1 MRMLPNDI
9 RYALRLMRRSPGFTA
24 VAVLSLALGIGANT
38 AIYSLFYTVMLRQ
51 LPVPY
56 PEQIV
61 ELVRNSPSELH
72 WAGYWGWGKYEYLRD
87 HNHVFSGITGMGFD
101 NLAQVSIP
109 GSDPETLI
117 LETVPEN
124 YFRVLGL
131 KPAIGR
137 FFRPE
142 DVPASGDGDVA
153 VVSWSYWDRRFQRD
167 PAILGRRIFYQE
179 APKIVIGVAP
189 RNYVGPRV
197 GSRTDLWTPTGGDDL
212 TMLARLKPGVTI
224 QLAQAEISVLYRRMP
239 SALHVN
245 PQSTMELLPAGAG
258 LVRVRDQYGKPLVLL
273 AVVVGLL
280 LLLACINMA
289 SMLLA
294 RSAGRQKE
302 LAVRVGLGA
311 GRGRLVRQMLTESL
325 VLSAA
330 GVAVAYYGVGILVR
344 IMASSRAFERI
355 DIEVHPDLDVVLF
368 TAGIAL
374 LTGLLFGLAP
384 AWYAFRA
391 QPAMVLRQTGRGG
404 DTWFWRLFGK
414 SLVAAQIA
422 LSIFL
427 VTATA
432 VFLNHITRLR
442 NFDLGFRSDHVLQV
456 TLDPSRSG
464 YKTEQLAAPYQELL
478 LRLQTIPQVRSVSIS
493 GCTPL
498 QGCGSGARFLIAE
511 GHVERP
517 EDRQRTAV
525 VFVSPRYFETL
536 GIPLL
541 AGRDFDFRDVERARV
556 AIVNQTMARRYFPGV
571 DPIGKQVAIDP
582 DPKNGGWFGTDKPYE
597 IVGLVGDV
605 KTFELRDA
613 PYPLIYF
620 NMFQESRLLDHFE
633 LRTAVAPESI
643 AGTVRLM
650 VREVLKTVP
659 VKSVTTL
666 ADQVDSNIVPERLI
680 ATLSEFFGCLGVV
693 LAGIGLYGLLAYTVA
708 RRTNEIGVRMALGAT
723 ARSVSGL
730 VLREVLGMVC
740 TGSVAGT
747 AMVLWSRPLATKV
760 FSDLKWESATPLA
773 IGGRVMIAVAVLASF
788 VPVRRAARVDPMV
801 ALRHE

>member
-1 MRMLPNDI
+1 
-9 RYALRLMRRSPGFTA
+9 MRRSPGFTV
-24 VAVLSLALGIGANT
+24 VAILSLALGIGANT
-38 AIYSLFYTVMLRQ
+38 AIYSLFYTIMLRQ
-51 LPVPY
+51 LPVAH
-56 PEQIV
+56 PEQLV
-61 ELVRNSPSELH
+61 ELVRNSSTESH
-72 WAGYWGWGKYEYLRD
+72 WPGYWAWDQYEYLRD
-87 HNHVFSGITGMGFD
+87 HNHVFSGLTGMGFD
-101 NLAQVSIP
+101 NLAAVRIP
-109 GSDPETLI
+109 GSDPETMI
-117 LETVPEN
+117 EETVPEN
-124 YFRVLGL
+124 YFGVLGL

-137 FFRPE
+137 FFRPD

-153 VVSWSYWDRRFQRD
+153 VVSWSYWDRQFQRD
-167 PAILGRRIFYQE
+167 PAILGKRIFYNN

-189 RNYVGPRV
+189 RDYFGPRV
-197 GSRTDLWTPTGGDDL
+197 GSRTGLWVPAARFGL

-224 QLAQAEISVLYRRMP
+224 EQAQAEIAVVYQAMKNGLRGP
-239 SALHVN
+239 N
-245 PQSTMELLPAGAG
+245 PRVETTMELLPAGAG
-258 LVRVRDQYGKPLVLL
+258 LARVRDQYGKPLVLL

-294 RSAGRQKE
+294 RSAGRQRE
-302 LAVRVGLGA
+302 MAVRVGLGA

-325 VLSAA
+325 LLSAAGAAA
-330 GVAVAYYGVGILVR
+330 GVAVAYFGTGILVR
-344 IMASSRAFERI
+344 IMASSRGFEHI
-355 DIEVHPDLDVVLF
+355 DIEVHPDLNVALF

-391 QPAMVLRQTGRGG
+391 QPATALRQTGRGG

-414 SLVAAQIA
+414 GLVTAQVA

-427 VTATA
+427 VTAAA
-432 VFLNHITRLR
+432 VFLSHLTRLR
-442 NFDLGFRSDHVLQV
+442 NFHLGFRSDHVLQV
-456 TLDPSRSG
+456 TLDPSHSG

-478 LRLQTIPQVRSVSIS
+478 SRLQTIPQVRSASIS

-498 QGCGSGARFLIAE
+498 EGCGSGARFLIAE

-525 VFVSPRYFETL
+525 VLVSPRYFETL
-536 GIPLL
+536 GIPLF
-541 AGRDFDFRDVERARV
+541 AGRDFDFRDAGRPRV
-556 AIVNQTMARRYFPGV
+556 AVVNQTMARRYFPGA
-571 DPIGKQVAIDP
+571 DPIGKHVAIDP
-582 DPKNGGWFGTDKPYE
+582 DPKNGAWPHTEQSYE
-597 IVGLVGDV
+597 IVGLVADA

-620 NMFQESRLLDHFE
+620 NMFQEGRLLDHFE

-643 AGTVRLM
+643 VGTVRQI
-650 VREVLKTVP
+650 VRDVLKTVP

-666 ADQVDSNIVPERLI
+666 ADQVDSNIVPERLT
-680 ATLSEFFGCLGVV
+680 ATLAEFFGCLGVV

-708 RRTNEIGVRMALGAT
+708 RRTNEIGIRMALGAT
-723 ARSVSGL
+723 TSSVSGL
-730 VLREVLGMVC
+730 VLRDVLGMVC
-740 TGSVAGT
+740 AGSVAGA

-760 FSDLKWESATPLA
+760 LSDLKWESVLPLA
-773 IGGRVMIAVAVLASF
+773 IGDCAVITVALLASC